1 VIRLLWLFGLTLCGP
16 LRTSLLFEHSD
27 IVILAC
33 FQVIFSSSFNGQTSR
48 IRGVVFFA
56 LAVLAI
62 FAFDNDDSRQ
72 RVDHPEGHLH
82 HRFFAHIFYRLT
94 SLIGVADHK
103 GGVILLLIALFARC
117 AMNSWSK
124 KLVLD
129 IGGPKKFYAITTCLS
144 TVCLIPM
151 SFIILLVNNLFPD
164 SIDSIRSTP
173 LPSPSISSLI
183 IPIVLISIFLFV
195 LDFYVE
201 QMAIVKLDRIRTFR
215 YGTLTMIF
223 SALIV
228 SLLWMKT
235 ATVANSSVWFGRTI
249 QVEEH
254 ELSGGVV
261 FAVVMFAFATDLLSS
276 PIKQRSGAFIGY
288 SQEGVPLFNL
298 THQKSQSLLLII
310 KSSLRDI
317 LAENDSRKIFYFL
330 CINLVSMK
338 NMKLKFIAFIYLK

>member
-1 VIRLLWLFGLTLCGP
+1 
-16 LRTSLLFEHSD
+16 
-27 IVILAC
+27 
-33 FQVIFSSSFNGQTSR
+33 
-48 IRGVVFFA
+48 
-56 LAVLAI
+56 
-62 FAFDNDDSRQ
+62 
-72 RVDHPEGHLH
+72 
-82 HRFFAHIFYRLT
+82 
-94 SLIGVADHK
+94 
-103 GGVILLLIALFARC
+103 
-117 AMNSWSK
+117 
-124 KLVLD
+124 
-129 IGGPKKFYAITTCLS
+129 
-144 TVCLIPM
+144 
-151 SFIILLVNNLFPD
+151 
-164 SIDSIRSTP
+164 
-173 LPSPSISSLI
+173 
-183 IPIVLISIFLFV
+183 
-195 LDFYVE
+195 
-201 QMAIVKLDRIRTFR
+201 MAIVKLDRIRTFR

-338 NMKLKFIAFIYLK
+338 NMKLKFLAFIYLK